1 MKRVAIDPGHGG
13 SDVGAVS
20 PSNLHEADM
29 TLDVCKRIQSL
40 LESQV
45 DVVMTRSDDSYVSLG
60 ERADICNTAKC
71 DVFVSYHFN
80 AATTMLA
87 NGWEIFTT
95 KKDNNS
101 DKLATCIGN
110 FHAALFPNQHA
121 RQDWSDGDLDKEAN
135 FSVIRRANCPAVL
148 MEGEFIHN
156 ALGESLIRNPAN
168 REKMAIA
175 VANGVLKYLGLKLL
189 DDSVDFNLSVT
200 QRLDRIENH
209 LDLPT

>member
-1 MKRVAIDPGHGG
+1 MKKVAIDPGHGG

-40 LESQV
+40 LEPQV
-45 DVVMTRSDDSYVSLG
+45 EVVMTRSDDSYVSLA
-60 ERADICNTAKC
+60 ERADICNAAKC

-80 AATTMLA
+80 AATSMVA
-87 NGWEIFTT
+87 NGWEVFTT

-101 DKLATCIGN
+101 DKLATCIGE
-110 FHAALFPNQHA
+110 FHSSLFPDQHA
-121 RQDWSDGDLDKEAN
+121 RQDWSDGDLDKEAD
-135 FSVIRRANCPAVL
+135 FSVIRRASCPAVL

-156 ALGESLIRNPAN
+156 ALGESLISNPAN

-189 DDSVDFNLSVT
+189 DSKVDFPPSIM
-200 QRLDRIENH
+200 QRLDRIEAYLNIH
-209 LDLPT
+209 T